1 MRVLESADLS
11 AFLRLSAQDPVVNV
25 FADHRARTT
34 NLEPRWL
41 GGEVWGRFAGGE
53 LVAACHVG
61 ANLVPVQ
68 CTPDDARAFAERALA
83 RSRSVSTV
91 VGPHEAVEPFWQTVS
106 ASWGKPREL
115 RWRQPHLEISGPP
128 QVEPDPQVRRTTRAD
143 LEELYPACVA
153 MYTEEVGVS
162 PEAGGG
168 AELYRARVSQLISRG
183 WSFARFD
190 KGRLVFKAEV
200 ACASAAGR
208 PDPGGLRA
216 PDRRGA
222 GPRGRRHGRVVARP
236 QHVAPSRST
245 STTGTCRRRAYERVG
260 SRQRLL
266 DGHVRPGA
274 RLPMPATTFPG
285 ELLASLRGPA
295 WSTSS
300 SRGLRAVIRLAAGA
314 REIVLVS
321 GVPSCCAA
329 GCAPAHPER
338 AGWASAA
345 CSSCPGTSRW
355 RDLDTD
361 NTALRSAWCGCRC
374 RSR

>member
-1 MRVLESADLS
+1 MLTTRHGVRVLESADLS

-68 CTPDDARAFAERALA
+68 CSPDDARAFAERALA

-106 ASWGKPREL
+106 ASWGRPREL

-128 QVEPDPQVRRTTRAD
+128 QVAPDPQVRRTTRAD

-200 ACASAAGR
+200 ACASPQAAQIQGVYV
-208 PDPGGLRA
+208 P
-216 PDRRGA
+216 PDRRGQGLAVA
-222 GPRGRRHGRVVARP
+222 GMAAVVNHVQ
-236 QHVAPSRST
+236 QHVAPAVSLYVNDWNVPA
-245 STTGTCRRRAYERVG
+245 RRAYERVG
-260 SRQRLL
+260 FTQS
-266 DGHVRPGA
+266 
-274 RLPMPATTFPG
+274 ATF
-285 ELLASLRGPA
+285 
-295 WSTSS
+295 ST
-300 SRGLRAVIRLAAGA
+300 VMF
-314 REIVLVS
+314 
-321 GVPSCCAA
+321 
-329 GCAPAHPER
+329 
-338 AGWASAA
+338 
-345 CSSCPGTSRW
+345 
-355 RDLDTD
+355 
-361 NTALRSAWCGCRC
+361 
-374 RSR
+374 